1 MEINSSII
9 SDENETNNNKNLNI
23 LPQQLYGMNID
34 KKLKE
39 ELQSDD

>member
-34 KKLKE
+34 KKFKE